1 MAMKVESPSG
11 RGVTVAD
18 IVRSFAKGVIGERIA
33 VRKLETFISQ
43 QIDIAINMD
52 RQARSIERAWK
63 DTPVIHTDNL

>member
-1 MAMKVESPSG
+1 
-11 RGVTVAD
+11 
-18 IVRSFAKGVIGERIA
+18 VRSFAKGVIGERIA
-33 VRKLETFISQ
+33 VRKLETFINQ

>member
-1 MAMKVESPSG
+1 MAQRVE
-11 RGVTVAD
+11 VTVAD

-33 VRKLETFISQ
+33 VRKLETFINQ